1 MKNIQLTA
9 NFTKKEFE
17 CRDGS
22 AMPPQVLENVKL
34 LAKELQ
40 VLRDFVGKK
49 ITINSGYRSK
59 AYNATLKGAS
69 PKSQHLLG
77 KAADITIAGM
87 SPKQVAETIEKLIQQ
102 GKMKQG
108 GIGIYKTFTHYDIR
122 GVKARWDFSKK

>member
-1 MKNIQLTA
+1 MQLTT
-9 NFTKKEFE
+9 NFTKQEFE

-22 AMPPQVLENVKL
+22 TMPSEALENVKL
-34 LAKELQ
+34 LAQELQ

-49 ITINSGYRSK
+49 ITVNSGYRSK

-77 KAADITIAGM
+77 KAADIVIEGM
-87 SPKQVAETIEKLIQQ
+87 TPKQVAQAIEKLIAQ

-108 GIGIYKTFTHYDIR
+108 GIGVYNTFTHYDIR
-122 GVKARWDFSKK
+122 GVKARWDFSNK

>member
-1 MKNIQLTA
+1 MQLTT
-9 NFTKKEFE
+9 NFTKQEFE

-22 AMPPQVLENVKL
+22 AMPSEALENVKL

-40 VLRDFVGKK
+40 VLRDFVGKN
-49 ITINSGYRSK
+49 IVINSGYRSPS
-59 AYNATLKGAS
+59 YNKRVGGA

-77 KAADITIAGM
+77 KAADITITGM
-87 SPKQVAETIEKLIQQ
+87 TPKQVAQAIEKLIAQ

>member
-1 MKNIQLTA
+1 MQLTK
-9 NFTKKEFE
+9 NFTKQEFE

-22 AMPPQVLENVKL
+22 AMPPQALENVKQ
-34 LAKELQ
+34 LAQQLQ
-40 VLRDFVGKK
+40 VLRDYLGKK

-77 KAADITIAGM
+77 KAADIVIEGM
-87 SPKQVAETIEKLIQQ
+87 SPKKVAETIENLIKE
-102 GKMKQG
+102 GKMRQG

-122 GVKARWDFSKK
+122 GVRARWDLS

>member
-1 MKNIQLTA
+1 MQLTK
-9 NFTKKEFE
+9 NFGKKEFE

-22 AMPPQVLENVKL
+22 TMPSEALENVKL

-40 VLRDFVGKK
+40 VLRDYLGKK

-77 KAADITIAGM
+77 KAADIVIEGM
-87 SPKQVAETIEKLIQQ
+87 TPKKVAETIEKLIAQ

>member
-1 MKNIQLTA
+1 MQLTK
-9 NFTKKEFE
+9 NFSKKEFE

-22 AMPPQVLENVKL
+22 MMPPEVLENVKL

-40 VLRDFVGKK
+40 VLRDFIGKM

-59 AYNATLKGAS
+59 KYNATLKGAS

-77 KAADITIAGM
+77 KAADIVIEGM
-87 SPKQVAETIEKLIQQ
+87 TPKKVAETIEKLITD

>member
-1 MKNIQLTA
+1 MQLTT
-9 NFTKKEFE
+9 NFTKQEFE

-22 AMPPQVLENVKL
+22 TMPSEVLENVKL

-49 ITINSGYRSK
+49 TTINSGYRSEK
-59 AYNATLKGAS
+59 YNKKVGGS

-77 KAADITIAGM
+77 KAADITIAGL
-87 SPKQVAETIEKLIQQ
+87 SPKKVAQIIENLIQE

-122 GVKARWDFSKK
+122 GVKARWDFSKNN

>member
-1 MKNIQLTA
+1 MQLTTH
-9 NFTKKEFE
+9 FTKKEFD

-22 AMPPQVLENVKL
+22 AMPTQALENVKL

-40 VLRDFVGKK
+40 VLRDFTGKK

-59 AYNATLKGAS
+59 TYNATLKGAS

-77 KAADITIAGM
+77 KAADIVVEGM
-87 SPKQVAETIEKLIQQ
+87 TPKQVAETIENLIKE

-108 GIGIYKTFTHYDIR
+108 GIGVYNTFTHYDIR
-122 GVKARWDFSKK
+122 GVKARWDLS

>member
-1 MKNIQLTA
+1 MQLTK

-22 AMPPQVLENVKL
+22 AMPPQALENVKQ
-34 LAKELQ
+34 LAQQLQ

-77 KAADITIAGM
+77 KAADIVIEGM
-87 SPKQVAETIEKLIQQ
+87 TPKQVAEIIENLIKE

-122 GVKARWDFSKK
+122 GVKARWDFSNK

>member
-1 MKNIQLTA
+1 MQLTK
-9 NFTKKEFE
+9 NFTKQEFE

-22 AMPPQVLENVKL
+22 AMPPQALENVKQ
-34 LAKELQ
+34 LAQQLQ
-40 VLRDFVGKK
+40 VLRDYLGKK

-77 KAADITIAGM
+77 KAADIVIEGM
-87 SPKQVAETIEKLIQQ
+87 TPKQVAEIIENLIKE
-102 GKMKQG
+102 GKMRQG

-122 GVKARWDFSKK
+122 GAKARWDFSNK

>member
-1 MKNIQLTA
+1 MQLTKH
-9 NFTKKEFE
+9 FKKQEFE

-22 AMPPQVLENVKL
+22 AMPSEVLENVKL
-34 LAKELQ
+34 LAQELQ
-40 VLRDFVGKK
+40 VLRDFLGKN
-49 ITINSGYRSK
+49 IVINSGYRSLN
-59 AYNATLKGAS
+59 YNKRVGGA

-77 KAADITIAGM
+77 KAADITIAGL
-87 SPKQVAETIEKLIQQ
+87 SPKKVAETIEKLIAQ

>member
-1 MKNIQLTA
+1 MQLTTH
-9 NFTKKEFE
+9 FTKKEFE

-22 AMPPQVLENVKL
+22 AMPLQALENVKQ
-34 LAKELQ
+34 LAQQLQ

-77 KAADITIAGM
+77 KAADIVIEGM
-87 SPKQVAETIEKLIQQ
+87 TPKQVAETIENLIKE

>member
-1 MKNIQLTA
+1 MQLTK
-9 NFTKKEFE
+9 NFSKKEFE

-22 AMPPQVLENVKL
+22 TMPSEVLENVKL

-49 ITINSGYRSK
+49 VTVNSGYRSK

-77 KAADITIAGM
+77 KAADIVVEGM
-87 SPKQVAETIEKLIQQ
+87 TPKKVAETIEKLIAQ

-108 GIGIYKTFTHYDIR
+108 GIGVYKSFTHYDIR
-122 GVKARWDFSKK
+122 GVRARW

>member
-1 MKNIQLTA
+1 MKNIQLTT

-87 SPKQVAETIEKLIQQ
+87 SPKQVAETIEKLIQE

>member
-1 MKNIQLTA
+1 MQLTK

-22 AMPPQVLENVKL
+22 VMPPQVLENVKIV
-34 LAKELQ
+34 AQQLQ
-40 VLRDFVGKK
+40 ILRDFVGKN
-49 ITINSGYRSK
+49 IVINSGYRSPS
-59 AYNATLKGAS
+59 YNKRVGGA

-87 SPKQVAETIEKLIQQ
+87 TPKKVAQIIENLIKE

-108 GIGIYKTFTHYDIR
+108 GIGIYKGFTHYDIR
-122 GVKARWDFSKK
+122 GVKARWDFSNK

>member
-1 MKNIQLTA
+1 MQLTT
-9 NFTKKEFE
+9 NFTKQEFE

-22 AMPPQVLENVKL
+22 AMPSEVLENVKL

-77 KAADITIAGM
+77 KAADIVIEGM
-87 SPKQVAETIEKLIQQ
+87 TPKQVAAAIEKLIAD

-108 GIGIYKTFTHYDIR
+108 GIGVYKTFTHYDIR
-122 GVKARWDFSKK
+122 GVKARWDFSNK